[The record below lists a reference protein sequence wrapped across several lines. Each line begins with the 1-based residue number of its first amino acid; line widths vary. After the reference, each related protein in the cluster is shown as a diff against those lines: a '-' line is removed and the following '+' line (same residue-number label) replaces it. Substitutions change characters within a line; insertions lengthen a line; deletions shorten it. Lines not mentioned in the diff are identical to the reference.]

1 MKYLLILMAAI
12 LLASCSVQNKHR
24 RAQSR
29 KYNQCW
35 CIDPWGGAG
44 EWCCDGPAPK
54 YMSPYK
60 HGWGYVKAK
69 F

>member
-12 LLASCSVQNKHR
+12 LLASCSVQNNHR
-24 RAQSR
+24 RPQSR

-44 EWCCDGPAPK
+44 EWCCEGAPPK
-54 YMSPYK
+54 CMAPYK
-60 HGWGYVKAK
+60 HRQGFVKAK